1 MALDVRIVDGA
12 GGRGKGALDL
22 GGGLTVTMNPYPAHS
37 DVDIT
42 KIYRENLKNSAGSED
57 MRVDGSTT
65 PVEFSVSA
73 DPEVDIFITTVSFLI
88 SDAGA
93 TLKDFGALAE
103 LTNGCDFYYSNSQGE
118 VNIATGLKTNFSL
131 IRLCSGL
138 PSFGDGANAFRGA
151 NVTGTAEAFF
161 PIFSFQT
168 FGLPFGVRLA
178 AGSVQKIGFR
188 VNDDLSTGLEA
199 FDAICYGFERKLK

>member
-1 MALDVRIVDGA
+1 MALDVRIADGA
-12 GGRGKGALDL
+12 GGRGKGALDI

-37 DVDIT
+37 DQDIT
-42 KIYRENLKNSAGSED
+42 TIYRENLKNSAGASD
-57 MRVDGSTT
+57 MRVDGSVT

-73 DPEVDIFITTVSFLI
+73 DSEVDIFITTVSFLI

-93 TLKDFGALAE
+93 ELNEFGALTE
-103 LTNGCDFYYSNSQGE
+103 LTNGCDFYYSNSEGE
-118 VNIATGLKTNFSL
+118 VNIATGLKTNFSI
-131 IRLCSGL
+131 IRLCSGI
-138 PSFGDGANAFRGA
+138 PSFGDASSAFRAA
-151 NVTGTAEAFF
+151 NVTGISEAFL

-168 FGLPFGVRLA
+168 FGLPFGIRLA

-188 VNDDLSTGLEA
+188 VNDNLTDLDT